1 MTNGKGKPRG
11 RKGGAKPGPTPPMV
25 SISIRMPADQAQF
38 INAIPKKADWLRG
51 VVDRAIAAELGID
64 L

>member
-1 MTNGKGKPRG
+1 
-11 RKGGAKPGPTPPMV
+11 MV

-51 VVDRAIAAELGID
+51 VIDRAIAAELGID